1 MHSDGAVA
9 DTAHDLRGRSP
20 VPFRGMSHG
29 AQALAPRPTPESV
42 ATASNAPAKGA
53 FRWPAV
59 VEHPEPTQSREASV
73 RPRWVLRVFGRRHD
87 VVRLRDDRLDI
98 RIGSRTDSLL
108 LAELTIGTSSGLL
121 GTDVRIASRSAEHVL
136 RCVAGD
142 RAVAFEGVVRLR
154 QARARLVQLLDALSA
169 LLTGP
174 AYLNRA
180 QVVAWSE
187 EATAVVRPLL
197 GLIAVTP
204 HTAPS
209 DDTRLL
215 DSVRAALRDLDA
227 RVEARNRSFVAH
239 ESERCA
245 ALFET
250 IEPHPLSPRQVE
262 AILHDEDHAL
272 VVAGA
277 GTGKTSTIVGKVAY
291 LLKCGL
297 VQRREIL
304 ALAYNRKAA
313 TELAE
318 RIEARIGETVT
329 VDTFHALGYRVISKV
344 RGERPAITGLASD
357 PAGLTRWIGDTFG
370 RILASPELRQR
381 YLEFVVYE
389 RDVEKSPGEFRSAA
403 AYTEYIRENKP
414 RTLTGVT
421 VKSFEERLLADWLT
435 IHGVAY
441 EYEKPYEHDTAT
453 ATHRQYRPDFFL
465 TDYGIYLEHFGV
477 DRSGATAPYVDRA
490 TYHAGIEWKRALHAQ
505 YGTRLL
511 ETYSYERMEGTYR
524 QVWAERF
531 EAAGIR
537 LQPISGDELNTLLAK
552 ARPSQAAEL
561 MGRFL
566 TVARENMQDMS
577 VLRRVAAGRMD
588 ASRCL
593 AFLAL
598 YEEVHTRYRAYLSE
612 RREIDFADMVIQA
625 AEYIEDGRHVPGF
638 RRIIVDEFQDISRG
652 RLRLLQAVLRAPPGA
667 RLLCVGDDWQSIY
680 GYAGSDVGIIRHF
693 AEIFGVTK
701 RTDLDR
707 TFRFND
713 RLLDASSRFVQRNPR
728 LLTKSMRAGT
738 VRQTPA
744 ITLLYRGERA
754 LQDAL
759 EAIYRDEAFDGTASV
774 LVLGRYTA
782 TAPSD
787 LTRVAQRH
795 PSLRIS
801 FLTVHK
807 SKGLEADYVIVL
819 DVADRAVGFPS
830 QLSND
835 PVLSLVLTDDDPL
848 PHAEERRVFYVALT
862 RARHR
867 VYVCVPPSAP
877 SVFAKELA
885 HPDFAG
891 MVSVDQKARP
901 RLGGLG
907 TA

>member
-1 MHSDGAVA
+1 M
-9 DTAHDLRGRSP
+9 
-20 VPFRGMSHG
+20 
-29 AQALAPRPTPESV
+29 
-42 ATASNAPAKGA
+42 
-53 FRWPAV
+53 
-59 VEHPEPTQSREASV
+59 
-73 RPRWVLRVFGRRHD
+73 
-87 VVRLRDDRLDI
+87 VRLRDDRLDI
-98 RIGSRTDSLL
+98 RVGSQTDSLSL
-108 LAELTIGTSSGLL
+108 GELTIRTSSGLL
-121 GTDVRIASRSAEHVL
+121 GTDVRIAGRSEEHVL
-136 RCVAGD
+136 RGVARD
-142 RAVAFEGVVRLR
+142 QAVAFESIVRLR

-169 LLTGP
+169 LLTSP

-180 QVVAWSE
+180 QVVAWAE
-187 EATAVVRPLL
+187 EAAAVLRPLL
-197 GLIAVTP
+197 GLTAATP
-204 HTAPS
+204 HTAPC

-215 DSVRAALRDLDA
+215 DHVRVALRDLDA
-227 RVEARNRSFVAH
+227 RVEARNTSFVAH

-245 ALFET
+245 ALFAT

-262 AILHDEDHAL
+262 AILHDQDHAL

-277 GTGKTSTIVGKVAY
+277 GTGKTSTIVGKMSY
-291 LLKCGL
+291 LLKSGL
-297 VQRREIL
+297 VSRREIL

-313 TELAE
+313 TELAD
-318 RIEARIGETVT
+318 RIETRIGETVT

-357 PAGLTRWIGDTFG
+357 PAGHTRWIGDTFAKL
-370 RILASPELRQR
+370 LASPELRHL
-381 YLEFVVYE
+381 YLDFVVYE
-389 RDVEKSPGEFRSAA
+389 RDVEKSPSEFRSAA
-403 AYTEYIRENKP
+403 AYTEYIRESKP
-414 RTLTGVT
+414 QTLTGVA
-421 VKSFEERLLADWLT
+421 VRSVEERLLADWLT

-441 EYEKPYEHDTAT
+441 EYEKPYQHDTAT
-453 ATHRQYRPDFFL
+453 ATRRQYRPDFFL

-490 TYHAGIEWKRALHAQ
+490 TYHADIEWKRTLHAQ

-531 EAAGIR
+531 EAAGITLR
-537 LQPISGDELNTLLAK
+537 PISDAELNALLAK
-552 ARPSQAAEL
+552 AAPSQAAEL

-577 VLRRVAAGRMD
+577 ALRRVAAGRWD
-588 ASRCL
+588 SSRCL

-598 YEEVHTRYRAYLSE
+598 YEEVHSRYRAYLSE

-625 AEYIEDGRHVPGF
+625 AEYIEAGRHVLGF

-652 RLRLLQAVLRAPPGA
+652 RLRLLQAVLRATPGA
-667 RLLCVGDDWQSIY
+667 RLLCVGDDWQSIC
-680 GYAGSDVGIIRHF
+680 GYAGSDVGIMRHF

-728 LLTKSMRAGT
+728 QLRKSLLAGT

-744 ITLLYRGERA
+744 ITVMYRSAGALDDA
-754 LQDAL
+754 LQ
-759 EAIYRDEAFDGTASV
+759 AIYWDEAFAGAATV
-774 LVLGRYTA
+774 LVLGRYAA
-782 TAPSD
+782 TAPAD

-801 FLTVHK
+801 FLTVHT

-891 MVSVDQKARP
+891 MVTVDQRARP
-901 RLGGLG
+901 RPGPLG

>member
-1 MHSDGAVA
+1 MVVDAAYYGY
-9 DTAHDLRGRSP
+9 GRSSL
-20 VPFRGMSHG
+20 PFRPVNLG
-29 AQALAPRPTPESV
+29 AQGLARRLTPEHVPAASNVATEGAPRW
-42 ATASNAPAKGA
+42 TAIAD
-53 FRWPAV
+53 
-59 VEHPEPTQSREASV
+59 HPELTPSLDASV
-73 RPRWVLRVFGRRHD
+73 RPRWLLRIFRRRHD
-87 VVRLRDDRLDI
+87 LLRIREGRVDV
-98 RIGSRTDSLL
+98 RIGSRTGSLSL
-108 LAELTIGTSSGLL
+108 GELTISTTSGLL
-121 GTDVRIASRSAEHVL
+121 GTDVRIAGRSEVHVL
-136 RCVAGD
+136 RGVAGD

-154 QARARLVQLLDALSA
+154 QARGRLVQLLDALSA

-180 QVVAWSE
+180 QVVAWAE
-187 EATAVVRPLL
+187 EASAVVRPLR
-197 GLIAVTP
+197 GLTAATP
-204 HTAPS
+204 HTAQS

-215 DSVRAALRDLDA
+215 DSVHAVLRDLDA
-227 RVEARNRSFVAH
+227 RVEARNRVFVAD

-245 ALFET
+245 VLFAT

-291 LLKCGL
+291 LLKSGL
-297 VQRREIL
+297 VSRREIL

-313 TELAE
+313 AELAT
-318 RIEARIGETVT
+318 RIETRIGETVS
-329 VDTFHALGYRVISKV
+329 VDTFHALGYRVIGKV

-370 RILASPELRQR
+370 KMLASPESRQR
-381 YLEFVVYE
+381 YLDFVVCE
-389 RDVEKSPGEFRSAA
+389 RDAYRAPSEFHSAA
-403 AYTEYIRENKP
+403 AYAEYIRVNKP
-414 RTLTGVT
+414 RTLTGVA
-421 VKSFEERLLADWLT
+421 VRSFEERLLADWLT
-435 IHGVAY
+435 IHGIAY
-441 EYEKPYEHDTAT
+441 EYERPYPHNTAT
-453 ATHRQYRPDFFL
+453 ETHRQYRPDFYL

-477 DRSGATAPYVDRA
+477 DRSGATAPFVDPA
-490 TYHAGIEWKRALHAQ
+490 TYHAGMQWKRALHTQ
-505 YGTRLL
+505 HGTRLL

-531 EAAGIR
+531 EAAGITLR
-537 LQPISGDELNTLLAK
+537 PIGDNELNALMAK
-552 ARPSQAAEL
+552 AMPSQAAEL
-561 MGRFL
+561 MSRFL
-566 TVARENMQDMS
+566 TVARENMQDIS
-577 VLRRVAAGRMD
+577 ALRRVAAERRD
-588 ASRCL
+588 ATRCL

-598 YEEVHTRYRAYLSE
+598 YEDVHARYRAYLSE

-625 AEYIEDGRHVPGF
+625 AEHIEEGRHIPGF
-638 RRIIVDEFQDISRG
+638 KRIIVDEFQDISRG
-652 RLRLLQAVLRAPPGA
+652 RLRLLQAVLRATPGA

-680 GYAGSDVGIIRHF
+680 GYAGSDVGIMRHF
-693 AEIFGVTK
+693 PEIFGVTK

-728 LLTKSMRAGT
+728 LLKKTMQAGT

-744 ITLLYRGERA
+744 ITLLYRGASA

-759 EAIYRDEAFDGTASV
+759 EAISRDEAFDGTPSV
-774 LVLGRYTA
+774 LVLGRYAA
-782 TAPSD
+782 TAPAD

-795 PSLRIS
+795 PALRVS

-877 SVFAKELA
+877 SVFAKELT

-891 MVSVDQKARP
+891 MVTVDAMARP
-901 RLGGLG
+901 MKR
-907 TA
+907 